1 MTRHF
6 VTALLLLALCTVAG
20 AQDGRRNTRERID
33 TIKSSIII
41 DDIRR
46 PAVRSQTGM
55 IKLIKDDFNFKSVLG
70 TPDVMKTLQMLPGVA
85 QGTEMKSDLYVRGGT
100 GADNLYLL
108 DNVPVYQT
116 GHLLGMFSV
125 FNTEM
130 LSTVDF
136 YKSGF
141 PAKFGGRA
149 SSVVDVGIKEGD
161 FHKTTGVFS
170 AGVTDGRFQIEGP
183 IKKGSSSYN
192 IAFRHGWVE
201 AVMRPLL
208 TKFNVDGAYLSNDI
222 TKDGHYGFSDLDAKV
237 SWILGSKD
245 RVTFN
250 TFLSFDYMMLS
261 GEGDKELED
270 YKDYDGNSIW
280 GNGIISANWYHKS
293 SSRTNFVATT
303 YITDGICDIY
313 HRSETVRGTD
323 TRFERDDN
331 VSNILDLGTKIN
343 SETRLKGHSL
353 RYGASAVF
361 HRYGAFRS
369 SANHYETSSGF
380 FVDDNS
386 ESSNNGRNALD
397 LTAYGEDEM
406 TLARWLNVNVGL
418 RYQLYKVAG
427 KAYNFLEPRVAVSFN
442 FTRSTSLKLSYS
454 RMNQPDHLIMSY
466 MIDYP
471 GNFWMPSTLKM
482 KPMKSNQYTVELDFR
497 PDRVWYVN
505 AAGFYKNL
513 KNVSEYFGSKTRF
526 PDQNSWEALFAQGE
540 GRAYGAEV
548 YVELRKGK
556 FDISGS
562 YTLSWS
568 ERRHEIFSP
577 EWYPDR
583 FDNRHKICLNASY
596 KANELVNVYINWNY
610 HSGNR
615 LTLMSYYYAESGW
628 LPDENILRP
637 VPISVT
643 SPNNYSFPDYHRLD
657 IGIDL
662 KATNKWG
669 NDYLVSFGCYN
680 VYGRKNPMYAEI
692 EESAYGGYGLRLTSV
707 FTVLPTIRY
716 TLFF

>member
-1 MTRHF
+1 MMKRLL
-6 VTALLLLALCTVAG
+6 VTTLFLLAFCMVAS

-33 TIKSSIII
+33 TIKSSVII

-46 PAVRSQTGM
+46 PAVKSQTGM
-55 IKLIKDDFNFKSVLG
+55 IKLIKDDFNFKSVFG
-70 TPDVMKTLQMLPGVA
+70 TPDVLKTIQMLPGVA
-85 QGTEMKSDLYVRGGT
+85 QGTEMKSDMYVRGGT
-100 GADNLYLL
+100 GSDNLYLL
-108 DNVPVYQT
+108 DNVPVYQI

-125 FNTEM
+125 FNTEI

-141 PAKFGGRA
+141 PAKFGGRT
-149 SSVVDVGIKEGD
+149 SSVVDVGIKDGD

-183 IKKGSSSYN
+183 IRKGRSSYN

-237 SWILGSKD
+237 SWILGDSD
-245 RVTFN
+245 RLTFN
-250 TFLSFDYMMLS
+250 TFLSFDYMRLS
-261 GEGDKELED
+261 NKGDKELGD
-270 YKDYDGNSIW
+270 YKDYDGNSVW
-280 GNGIISANWYHKS
+280 GNGIISANWHHKA
-293 SSRTNFVATT
+293 SSRTNFIATT
-303 YITDGICDIY
+303 YITDGVCDIY
-313 HRSETVRGTD
+313 HRTETSAGPD
-323 TRFERDDN
+323 TWFEKNDN
-331 VSNILDLGTKIN
+331 ISNILDFGNKIN
-343 SETRLKGHSL
+343 AETRLKGHNL
-353 RYGASAVF
+353 RYGAAGIF
-361 HRYGAFRS
+361 HRYGAFRRS
-369 SANHYETSSGF
+369 DSQQESGGY
-380 FVDDNS
+380 VSKDNT
-386 ESSNNGRNALD
+386 EKIDNGRNALD
-397 LTAYGEDEM
+397 LSIYGEDEIR
-406 TLARWLNVNVGL
+406 LARWLDVNAGL
-418 RYQLYKVAG
+418 RYQMYAVTGKV
-427 KAYNFLEPRVAVSFN
+427 YNFLEPRTALNFN
-442 FTRSTSLKLSYS
+442 LSRSTSLKLSYS

-466 MIDYP
+466 MMDYP
-471 GNFWMPSTLKM
+471 GNFWMPSTVKM
-482 KPMKSNQYTVELDFR
+482 KPMRADQYAVELDFR

-505 AAGFYKNL
+505 AAGFYKGL
-513 KNVSEYFGSKTRF
+513 ENVSEYFGSKARF
-526 PDQNSWEALFAQGE
+526 PDQDSWETLFVQGE

-548 YVELRKGK
+548 YAELRKGK

-568 ERRHEIFSP
+568 ERRHDILAP

-596 KANELVNVYINWNY
+596 KANELVNIYLNWNY

-615 LTLMSYYYAESGW
+615 LTLPSYYYSVTGW
-628 LPDENILRP
+628 PDENILQP
-637 VPISVT
+637 VPDGVT
-643 SPNNYSFPDYHRLD
+643 SPNNYSFPAYHRLD

-692 EESAYGGYGLRLTSV
+692 EESSYGGYGLRLTSV
-707 FTVLPTIRY
+707 FTAFPTIRY